1 MKHRLVEEPLGP
13 PTEERKNCVG
23 NSFGE
28 EMFAEMK
35 LGTKLACAFG
45 LLVVLAALTGG
56 VAIERLSAVNHA
68 ADTLAKTWLPSIKLL
83 GDIRNTANAF
93 RRLENRHL
101 VAGSSKEMDELEAMM
116 ADSRKYMAEL
126 QKKYEAFVDDNVE
139 KAAYN
144 EMQQR
149 LDAYWATSV
158 NFVAL
163 SRRNSEDSAGEAKAY
178 MRGASNSAFQALLD
192 TQARLVAINEKGA
205 DEAHDSA
212 EATYNSARLML
223 LALIAGAF
231 LVSVVCAVLI
241 IRTVSRQ
248 LGGEPA
254 YAAGVAKRIADG
266 DLSVNVNIKPNDK
279 SSMLAAMR
287 DMEQQLTS
295 IVRGIKGSSDTIAS
309 AAQQIA
315 AGNADLSQRT
325 EQQASSLEETASSME
340 ELTGTVKQ
348 NAENA
353 RQANQLA
360 AGASNVAVKGGEV
373 VNQVVSTMSS
383 INESSKKIADIIG
396 VIDGI
401 AFQTNILALNA
412 AVEAARAGEQGRG
425 FAVVASEVRTLAQ
438 RSAAAAKEIKTL
450 ITDSVNKVG
459 QGTRLVDEAG
469 KTMGEIVSSVK
480 RVTDIMAEIAAASEE
495 QTSGIEQ
502 VNQAIVQMDQ
512 VTQQNAALVEE
523 AAAAAESMQQ
533 QSQHLIKAVS
543 TFKLNAAETAVS
555 HLHTGHQV
563 EHPLVAHGKATGKT
577 EEKWDGAKERRGL
590 DRAKNVARLP
600 QPKPAPKHIKAAAAH
615 DDNDWQEF

>member
-1 MKHRLVEEPLGP
+1 MWSR
-13 PTEERKNCVG
+13 PTTATTS
-23 NSFGE
+23 SF
-28 EMFAEMK
+28 
-35 LGTKLACAFG
+35 
-45 LLVVLAALTGG
+45 
-56 VAIERLSAVNHA
+56 S
-68 ADTLAKTWLPSIKLL
+68 
-83 GDIRNTANAF
+83 
-93 RRLENRHL
+93 
-101 VAGSSKEMDELEAMM
+101 
-116 ADSRKYMAEL
+116 
-126 QKKYEAFVDDNVE
+126 
-139 KAAYN
+139 
-144 EMQQR
+144 
-149 LDAYWATSV
+149 
-158 NFVAL
+158 
-163 SRRNSEDSAGEAKAY
+163 
-178 MRGASNSAFQALLD
+178 
-192 TQARLVAINEKGA
+192 
-205 DEAHDSA
+205 
-212 EATYNSARLML
+212 
-223 LALIAGAF
+223 
-231 LVSVVCAVLI
+231 
-241 IRTVSRQ
+241 
-248 LGGEPA
+248 
-254 YAAGVAKRIADG
+254 
-266 DLSVNVNIKPNDK
+266 
-279 SSMLAAMR
+279 MR

-480 RVTDIMAEIAAASEE
+480 RVTDIMPC
-495 QTSGIEQ
+495 SG
-502 VNQAIVQMDQ
+502 
-512 VTQQNAALVEE
+512 
-523 AAAAAESMQQ
+523 
-533 QSQHLIKAVS
+533 
-543 TFKLNAAETAVS
+543 
-555 HLHTGHQV
+555 
-563 EHPLVAHGKATGKT
+563 
-577 EEKWDGAKERRGL
+577 
-590 DRAKNVARLP
+590 LP
-600 QPKPAPKHIKAAAAH
+600 TP
-615 DDNDWQEF
+615 

>member
-1 MKHRLVEEPLGP
+1 
-13 PTEERKNCVG
+13 
-23 NSFGE
+23 
-28 EMFAEMK
+28 MFAEMK

-116 ADSRKYMAEL
+116 ADSRKHMAEL

-178 MRGASNSAFQALLD
+178 MRGASNAAFQALLD
-192 TQARLVAINEKGA
+192 TQAKLVAINEKGA

-543 TFKLNAAETAVS
+543 TFKLRAAETAVS
-555 HLHTGHQV
+555 HVHTRHQV
-563 EHPLVAHGKATGKT
+563 EHPPVAHGKETGET
-577 EEKWDGAKERRGL
+577 EEKWDGAKERRGPN
-590 DRAKNVARLP
+590 RAKNVARLP

>member
-178 MRGASNSAFQALLD
+178 MRGASNAAFQALLD
-192 TQARLVAINEKGA
+192 TQAKLVAINEKGA

-373 VNQVVSTMSS
+373 VDQVVATMSS

-425 FAVVASEVRTLAQ
+425 FAVVASEVRNARAEKRRGGEGDQGAHHRLREQGRPRHQARRRGRQDDGRDRRLGETGDRHHGRDRGGIRGADLGHRAGEPGHHADGPGDTAERGVGR
-438 RSAAAAKEIKTL
+438 RSRGGSGIDAAAVT
-450 ITDSVNKVG
+450 TSD
-459 QGTRLVDEAG
+459 QGRFDLQAQSGGD
-469 KTMGEIVSSVK
+469 
-480 RVTDIMAEIAAASEE
+480 RRFPCPHAAP
-495 QTSGIEQ
+495 G
-502 VNQAIVQMDQ
+502 
-512 VTQQNAALVEE
+512 
-523 AAAAAESMQQ
+523 
-533 QSQHLIKAVS
+533 
-543 TFKLNAAETAVS
+543 
-555 HLHTGHQV
+555 
-563 EHPLVAHGKATGKT
+563 
-577 EEKWDGAKERRGL
+577 
-590 DRAKNVARLP
+590 
-600 QPKPAPKHIKAAAAH
+600 
-615 DDNDWQEF
+615 